1 MCGACWRYV
10 SKTEYCTEREVGVPS
25 VPDVQGSQTRLEKGV
40 NVVGIVDHGQTG
52 HIGHDSGDDDYGAR
66 P

>member
-25 VPDVQGSQTRLEKGV
+25 VPDVQGPQTRLEKGGKV
-40 NVVGIVDHGQTG
+40 SRVVDHGQSG
-52 HIGHDSGDDDYGAR
+52 H
-66 P
+66 